1 MVAVTLDKNKKYKYD
16 KGGDLVEATVIAD
29 TDIIMAG
36 SKSSLRRIADLERNV
51 SILATTLTT
60 TDGAATDASDATFA
74 TTVVAATRFKST
86 VRMDGTA
93 DHYATIQMNSNKIVD
108 LGTPSI
114 ATDAANKSYV
124 DTAVT
129 NGLNSKDP
137 VITLSGDATG
147 SVTLANLGSGTLSV
161 AIVDDS
167 HNHIISNVDGL
178 QAALDDKLAS
188 ANSYTN
194 TAISNLVNGASA
206 AFDTLSEIQ
215 NAMATDSELSAAI
228 AAITTVANAN
238 QLSTARTISLSG
250 DATGSISFNGTA
262 NVTIPVVVA
271 DDSHNHIISNVDG
284 LQAALDDKL
293 ASASYTAADVLAKIK
308 IVDGAG
314 SGLDADLLDGQ
325 SSAYYAT
332 AASVTAEAS
341 TRNALISALQAR
353 CTALE
358 AKLAAFTAVSGGVRV
373 AGTITATGD
382 VTAFGA

>member
-16 KGGDLVEATVIAD
+16 KGGDLVEATVISD

-60 TDGAATDASDATFA
+60 TDGSATDASDANFD

-86 VRMDGTA
+86 VRMDGTTE
-93 DHYATIQMNSNKIVD
+93 HYATIQMNSNKIVD
-108 LGTPSI
+108 LGNPST

-124 DTAVT
+124 DSAIATAKSQLT
-129 NGLNSKDP
+129 
-137 VITLSGDATG
+137 
-147 SVTLANLGSGTLSV
+147 
-161 AIVDDS
+161 
-167 HNHIISNVDGL
+167 
-178 QAALDDKLAS
+178 
-188 ANSYTN
+188 
-194 TAISNLVNGASA
+194 NGASA

-271 DDSHNHIISNVDG
+271 DNSHAHTTANV
-284 LQAALDDKL
+284 
-293 ASASYTAADVLAKIK
+293 T
-308 IVDGAG
+308 
-314 SGLDADLLDGQ
+314 GLDAQ
-325 SSAYYAT
+325 IT
-332 AASVTAEAS
+332 
-341 TRNALISALQAR
+341 ALQSR
-353 CTALE
+353 CAVLE
-358 AKLAAFTAVSGGVRV
+358 NKLAAFTAVAGGVRV